1 MLEIDVLALPIG
13 LGLGPAL
20 FLRLGQDAL
29 GVEPGA
35 GDHVL
40 GRYPVTLPA
49 TSNGETGKE
58 IAEAQTED
66 DPKDRQPDDGDG
78 FHGRSPFP
86 VWRMNVPSPLPDIW
100 PISGRWPGTRRE
112 AD

>member
-1 MLEIDVLALPIG
+1 MIESLFALPQPGFEIRHLETTVLEIDVFAFSIG
-13 LGLGPAL
+13 LGLGPTL
-20 FLRLGQDAL
+20 FLRLGQNAL

-40 GRYPVTLPA
+40 CRYPVTLPT

-86 VWRMNVPSPLPDIW
+86 V
-100 PISGRWPGTRRE
+100 GE
-112 AD
+112 